1 MSRGFENGCDRP
13 PREVFHPC
21 LGIDQGPHSLLHAVV
36 QGGSSIAVSL
46 SIPKLFAR
54 MMFAP
59 SAQYFSSS
67 FSRLIT
73 SRASAP
79 EMESSNPK

>member
-1 MSRGFENGCDRP
+1 MGAI
-13 PREVFHPC
+13 VH
-21 LGIDQGPHSLLHAVV
+21 QGRFSTHVWESTRVPIACSTLLCR
-36 QGGSSIAVSL
+36 GSSIAVSL